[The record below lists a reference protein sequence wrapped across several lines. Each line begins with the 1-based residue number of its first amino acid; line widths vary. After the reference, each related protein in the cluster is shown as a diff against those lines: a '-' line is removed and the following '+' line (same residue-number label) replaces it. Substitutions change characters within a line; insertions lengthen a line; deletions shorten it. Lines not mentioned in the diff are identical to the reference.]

1 MRIASGRSDS
11 GARDGACQAQPGGIS
26 ACGREIMPP
35 MRRLTWLLI
44 VASAICAMPLCAGS
58 LRLAAPRAGEVL
70 HGGGFATIQWSADAL
85 PPHAEEW
92 EAFLSIDGG
101 KYYAFRITPHLDLGI
116 RRFDFVVP
124 NVDTRNVRI
133 LIRTGDEKRETLFE
147 LPEKFSIVRDA
158 RAEMQV
164 PHVNGGRAE
173 AAREGDPV
181 VLTWADG
188 ARDGSGVTQQTPIP
202 VPRRSVS
209 SKIQSTV
216 DASPVLA
223 PAGDC
228 VIAPP
233 IQTVAQPARVAHVR
247 KAAPGPIA
255 ADLLLVCSR
264 WNI

>member
-1 MRIASGRSDS
+1 
-11 GARDGACQAQPGGIS
+11 
-26 ACGREIMPP
+26 MPP
-35 MRRLTWLLI
+35 MRRLSWLLI
-44 VASAICAMPLCAGS
+44 VVAAVCAMPLFAEP
-58 LRLAAPRAGEVL
+58 LRLAAPRAGQVL

-116 RRFDFVVP
+116 QRFDFVVP
-124 NVDTRNVRI
+124 NVDTRNARI

-147 LPEKFSIVRDA
+147 IPDRFTIIRDT
-158 RAEMQV
+158 RAEVQV
-164 PHVNGGRAE
+164 PHASGGRAE
-173 AAREGDPV
+173 AARDGDPA
-181 VLTWADG
+181 VLAWADG
-188 ARDGSGVTQQTPIP
+188 ARNGSGITQQSSIP
-202 VPRRSVS
+202 VSSRSLGS
-209 SKIQSTV
+209 HTTSTV

-228 VIAPP
+228 AVTPP
-233 IQTVAQPARVAHVR
+233 IESVAQPTRVVHVR
-247 KAAPGPIA
+247 KAEPTPVT

>member
-1 MRIASGRSDS
+1 
-11 GARDGACQAQPGGIS
+11 
-26 ACGREIMPP
+26 MPP

-44 VASAICAMPLCAGS
+44 VVAAICAMPLFAGS
-58 LRLAAPRAGEVL
+58 LRLAAPRVGDVL

-116 RRFDFVVP
+116 EHFDFVVP
-124 NVDTRNVRI
+124 NVDTRNARI

-173 AAREGDPV
+173 AARDGDPV

-188 ARDGSGVTQQTPIP
+188 GRDGSGVTQQSSIP
-202 VPRRSVS
+202 APSHS
-209 SKIQSTV
+209 IGSHSTSTV

-228 VIAPP
+228 VIASP
-233 IQTVAQPARVAHVR
+233 IQTVAQPTRVAHVR
-247 KAAPGPIA
+247 KAAPTSIA

-264 WNI
+264 RNI